1 MPHNSEPVGAI
12 ILASGQGK
20 RMRGEDKVFSQIN
33 GIPLISYAI
42 KVFDN
47 SPFIDRIVLVV
58 SSQNV
63 RIGRDFMAKYASSK
77 SSDVCTGGQRRQDS
91 VRCGLQKLVD
101 VEWVVVHDGA
111 RSLIEAD
118 LIEKGLDEA
127 RPTGA
132 AIAAVPVTD
141 TVKSV
146 DDSSV
151 VSATVSRDMLFT
163 IQTPQI
169 FRRNILEDAHL
180 RITTDVTDD
189 AAMIEM
195 LGGSVRTFEGSRKN
209 FKITTPEDLDVVR
222 AILEMER

>member
-1 MPHNSEPVGAI
+1 
-12 ILASGQGK
+12 
-20 RMRGEDKVFSQIN
+20 MRGEDKVFSQIN

-63 RIGRDFMAKYASSK
+63 RIGRDIMAKYASSK

-111 RSLIEAD
+111 RPLIEAD
-118 LIEKGLDEA
+118 MIEKGLDEA

>member
-1 MPHNSEPVGAI
+1 M
-12 ILASGQGK
+12 ASGQGK

-63 RIGRDFMAKYASSK
+63 RIGRDIMAKYASSK

-111 RSLIEAD
+111 RPLIEAD
-118 LIEKGLDEA
+118 MIEKGLDEA

>member
-63 RIGRDFMAKYASSK
+63 RIGRDIMAKYASSK

-111 RSLIEAD
+111 RPLIEAD
-118 LIEKGLDEA
+118 MIEKGLDEA